1 MIGGTT
7 GGHEGE
13 GVQEGKGWRH
23 TGEQKGSLHA
33 VMLLYLFLSSLSGSL
48 LASDEYHGELLLIH

>member
-1 MIGGTT
+1 MR
-7 GGHEGE
+7 
-13 GVQEGKGWRH
+13 GKGRGWRS
-23 TGEQKGSLHA
+23 TGEQEGGLHA